1 MIYITAHDIKLLE
14 GKMKIKGYLH
24 GGNHRG
30 GYVYFDVLDKVPK
43 IGDEYQNETVV
54 KVFEASLDP
63 EQDGDEIYSYD
74 CYKIITDYVDYD
86 GNHDETERY
95 VAVEHE
101 YEDELDE

>member
-1 MIYITAHDIKLLE
+1 
-14 GKMKIKGYLH
+14 MKIKGYLH
-24 GGNHRG
+24 GGDHRG
-30 GYVYFDVLDKVPK
+30 GYVYFDVLDKVPE
-43 IGDEYQNETVV
+43 IGGEYNQETVV

-101 YEDELDE
+101 YEDELDEED